1 MISIFYWK
9 KIHKYLIKE
18 CYYAKIII
26 VFLIFKSQKYMFK
39 RILIL
44 LVAILIAQDIV
55 AQELTPTDFLPKE
68 FHKNRRDA
76 LRKKMPQ
83 NSVAI
88 FVANPLRNRANDV
101 DYVYHQDPNFY
112 YLTGYREPDAV
123 LLIFSEDQ
131 TTDESSYNELIY
143 VQKKDKNAEMWT
155 GKRLGVVGTKEK
167 LGFVNAYN
175 GEEFNDVAIN
185 FKNFDKVLLFD
196 FKDDYRNSSRNNADV
211 FDLVEQLKQKTGY
224 SKELIPNPTKDN
236 LYKKIKA
243 TEIENSA
250 NVAQNLG
257 RYLEY
262 YPDLKKDELLV
273 GYQQA
278 TSNELRKE
286 FKQKISLK
294 LDATPKTNIDVRA
307 LGQLMGSLRETK
319 LPEELKLLK
328 KAVEISAV
336 GQIEIMKAMHPN
348 MSETEIQGVHE
359 FVYKKYGAEYE
370 GYPSIVG
377 GGGNGCILH
386 YIENNKTKVG
396 NDLVLMDLGA
406 EYRGYT
412 ADVTRTIPANGKF
425 SPEQRLIYDIV
436 YDAQEAGIAESKVGN
451 SFFSTHTAAQN
462 VINKGLV
469 KLGIIKTEDEKH
481 SYFPHGTSHH
491 IGLDVH
497 DASASRN
504 FSENMVIT
512 VEPGIYIPEGSP
524 CDEKWWGIA
533 VRIEDDILIT
543 KDGPVNLSADAPRK
557 SEEIEKL
564 MLQKSI
570 LNDFQLPKLD

>member
-1 MISIFYWK
+1 M
-9 KIHKYLIKE
+9 
-18 CYYAKIII
+18 
-26 VFLIFKSQKYMFK
+26 MK
-39 RILIL
+39 RILL
-44 LVAILIAQDIV
+44 CLVVCLCTQLMTS
-55 AQELTPTDFLPKE
+55 QELTPTDFLSKE
-68 FHKNRRDA
+68 FHQNRRDA
-76 LRKKMPQ
+76 LRKSMPK

-88 FVANPLRNRANDV
+88 FMANPLRNRANDV

-112 YLTGYREPDAV
+112 YLTGYREPDAI

-131 TTDESSYNELIY
+131 TNKQNKTYNELIY
-143 VQKKDKNAEMWT
+143 VQRKNPTAEMWT
-155 GKRLGVVGTKEK
+155 GKRLGVVGAKEK
-167 LGFVNAYN
+167 LGFEFAYN
-175 GEEFNDVAIN
+175 AGFFQFTSVN
-185 FKNFDKVLLFD
+185 FKDFDKVLLFD
-196 FKDDYRNSSRNNADV
+196 FKDDYRNSSRNSADTY
-211 FDLVEQLKQKTGY
+211 DLSEQLKEKIGY
-224 SKELIPNPTKDN
+224 SKEAIPNPTKEG
-236 LYKKIKA
+236 LYKTIKA

-257 RYLEY
+257 RYLEF
-262 YPDLKKDELLV
+262 YPELKKDELLV
-273 GYQQA
+273 GYKNA
-278 TSNELRKE
+278 TTDELRKE

-294 LDATPKTNIDVRA
+294 LEATPKTNIDVRN
-307 LGQLMGSLRETK
+307 LGQLMGKLRETK

-348 MSETEIQGVHE
+348 LSETEIQGVHE

-377 GGGNGCILH
+377 GGSNGCILH

-396 NDLVLMDLGA
+396 DDLVLMDLGA

-425 SPEQRLIYDIV
+425 SKEQKAIYDIV
-436 YDAQEAGIAESKVGN
+436 YDAQEAGIAESKIGN
-451 SFFSTHTAAQN
+451 SFFATHKAAQK
-462 VINKGLV
+462 VINEGLV

-524 CDEKWWGIA
+524 CDKKWWGIA

-543 KDGPVNLSADAPRK
+543 KDGPVNLSAMAPRK

-570 LNDFQLPKLD
+570 LNDFKLPKLD